1 MAKGEMK
8 LYTNKWI
15 VYGFLTAFLIL
26 LGLGYYSFKNN
37 RDIINAREAIFLS
50 NSILKEIEQIQSHA
64 IRVEE
69 LLSKYIISGN
79 DDYVDRYKAELKL
92 ASKDYSNLSKLI
104 NDNPIQ
110 LALLDSF
117 RLSGKKKLTLH
128 DRIIEHVER
137 PGQEQ
142 VTIIMS
148 AENTA
153 LSDKIYAAIDA
164 MRTVENELLRARIDK
179 SRQEIMGFQQVF
191 LMLMLATLGSVAGV
205 FLLVNSSF
213 KSQLMAEEKTKLVNQ
228 ELEAFTYSVSHDL
241 RAPLRSIRGF
251 TEVLRDEFGPTM
263 NEEGNRL
270 LGIVMKNASRMG
282 QLIDDLLDFSRMGR
296 KALTYSNID
305 TQQLVE
311 EVKQELA
318 VNVQREVSWEIA
330 SLPNIRGDFSMIKQV
345 WINLISNALKYSV
358 NTPVTKV
365 QIGAHEEGG
374 NIVYSVKDNGV
385 GFDEKYSDKLFKVFQ
400 RLHNAKEFEGTGVG
414 LALVHRIISKHNGKI
429 WASAKPNEGA
439 TFFFYLR
446 NPTL

>member
-1 MAKGEMK
+1 MR
-8 LYTNKWI
+8 LYVNQWI
-15 VYGFLTAFLIL
+15 VYGFITTLFIL
-26 LGLGYYSFKNN
+26 LGLGYVSFKNN
-37 RDIINAREAIFLS
+37 RDIIEAREQIFLS
-50 NSILKEIEQIQSHA
+50 NSILKAIEKTQSHA

-79 DDYVDRYKAELKL
+79 DEYVARYRVEIKRAAEDYTHL
-92 ASKDYSNLSKLI
+92 SNLI
-104 NDNPIQ
+104 RDNPQQ

-117 RLSGKKKLTLH
+117 KLYGTIKLDLH
-128 DRIIEHVER
+128 YKIMD
-137 PGQEQ
+137 Q
-142 VTIIMS
+142 VTSPELEPGEILLS
-148 AENTA
+148 EKSEF
-153 LSDKIYAAIDA
+153 LSDKINTIIDT
-164 MRTVENELLRARIDK
+164 MRQRENKLLAVRIDK
-179 SRQEIMGFQQVF
+179 GQQELAGFQQTF
-191 LMLMLATLGSVAGV
+191 LILMWSTVAVVIGI
-205 FLLVNSSF
+205 FRLVNSAF
-213 KSQLMAEEKTKLVNQ
+213 KSQLLAKEKAKLVNQ

-296 KALTYSNID
+296 KALTYSNIN

-311 EVKQELA
+311 EVKQEQMI
-318 VNVQREVSWEIA
+318 NVSREVIWEIEP
-330 SLPNIRGDFSMIKQV
+330 LPNTRGDFSMIKQV
-345 WINLISNALKYSV
+345 WINLISNALKYSF
-358 NTPVTKV
+358 NAPVARI
-365 QIGAHEEGG
+365 QIGAHQEDG

-414 LALVHRIISKHNGKI
+414 LALVHRIIAKHNGKI
-429 WASAKPNEGA
+429 WASARPNEGA
-439 TFFFYLR
+439 TFFFYLH